1 MMTSRSNVLT
11 MSLNQLL
18 AGLID
23 TAVLSGITI
32 ERLVMDSRLV
42 QPGDL
47 FVALPGLTV
56 DGRKF
61 IRQAIDAGA
70 SAVIWEPEQGT
81 VPIPIS
87 WQVSASGGRV
97 PVIAIDKLSNKVGG
111 IADRFNHE
119 PSKQLFV
126 VGITGTNGKTSC
138 SHFVAQALAE
148 DMHCGVIGTMGW
160 GSIDELNTTTH
171 TTPDVITCHSW
182 LASMLQQGS
191 RAVAME
197 VSSHALDQGRVNN
210 IHFDCAVFTNLSH
223 EHLDYHGTLESYA
236 AAKAKLFEVESVK
249 SAVINCD
256 DEVGRKLIA
265 SLAGKLKIISY
276 GIDFEYN
283 KLDIFADQI
292 EQTETGLS
300 FFLHTPLG
308 KVKIKNS
315 IYGRFNVYNIL
326 ATTGVLLSRDYS
338 LAEITKRLSQLQPV
352 DGRLSIV
359 RVSGQPTAVIDYAH
373 TPDALEHALK
383 SVKQHFAGE
392 TWCVFGCGG
401 DRDKEKRPLMGEVA
415 ERLSDHVIVTSDNPR
430 NESPTEIIQQIVDG
444 MKSEKQIIKEDRRE
458 AIAYALKHAESHD
471 IVLIAGK
478 GHETY
483 QQVGEMQIEFND
495 ASVAREI
502 LEASR

>member
-1 MMTSRSNVLT
+1 
-11 MSLNQLL
+11 
-18 AGLID
+18 
-23 TAVLSGITI
+23 
-32 ERLVMDSRLV
+32 
-42 QPGDL
+42 
-47 FVALPGLTV
+47 
-56 DGRKF
+56 
-61 IRQAIDAGA
+61 
-70 SAVIWEPEQGT
+70 
-81 VPIPIS
+81 
-87 WQVSASGGRV
+87 
-97 PVIAIDKLSNKVGG
+97 
-111 IADRFNHE
+111 
-119 PSKQLFV
+119 
-126 VGITGTNGKTSC
+126 
-138 SHFVAQALAE
+138 
-148 DMHCGVIGTMGW
+148 
-160 GSIDELNTTTH
+160 
-171 TTPDVITCHSW
+171 
-182 LASMLQQGS
+182 
-191 RAVAME
+191 
-197 VSSHALDQGRVNN
+197 
-210 IHFDCAVFTNLSH
+210 
-223 EHLDYHGTLESYA
+223 
-236 AAKAKLFEVESVK
+236 
-249 SAVINCD
+249 
-256 DEVGRKLIA
+256 
-265 SLAGKLKIISY
+265 
-276 GIDFEYN
+276 
-283 KLDIFADQI
+283 
-292 EQTETGLS
+292 
-300 FFLHTPLG
+300 LG

-338 LAEITKRLSQLQPV
+338 LAEIAKRLSQLQPV